1 MTAPNGLRPP
11 ATEPRPYHF
20 PAFTHEQLPNG
31 LTVWVVPLPDR
42 EMVSVHLIVDGGA
55 AAESE
60 AEAGVANLAAET
72 LVTGTR
78 RLDGHAFAEA
88 TERLGIEITA
98 DSSWDL
104 ARAGFVSI
112 AISFEPGLE
121 LLAEMIHE
129 PRFDEGEFDRLREE
143 RLADI
148 LQARSEP
155 GRLAD
160 EAFLG
165 QCYPDDVPYRRLG
178 AGTPETVEPLTVAQ
192 GREHHQRYW
201 RPDRAHLVVAGPV
214 SAADALRAAD
224 TTFGNWEGSS
234 PGHRPIAAADRGGRR
249 IVIVDR
255 PGSVQSEIRIGH
267 VGIARG
273 HTDYFPAIVMASLLG
288 GTFSSRLNQR
298 LREELGYTYG
308 ARAAFDPRR
317 AAGPFIARAAV
328 HTEVTADAVRE
339 TIGMLEGMQAAP
351 PAADEL
357 REVTDYLV
365 GVFPL
370 RFETTAG
377 AAAGI
382 EPVAVYGLDH
392 DWWAT
397 YRDRIEAVG
406 PAEVHHAAT
415 NLLRPAD
422 AVVVLAGDA
431 AAVRPSL
438 EAADLGEVEVIRLDD
453 DGADGDDAAA

>member
-1 MTAPNGLRPP
+1 MTAPNALRPP

-20 PAFTHEQLPNG
+20 PEFSHERLPNK
-31 LTVWVVPLPDR
+31 LTVWAVPLADR
-42 EMVSVHLIVDGGA
+42 ELVSVHLLIDGGA

-60 AEAGVANLAAET
+60 AEAGIASLAAET

-104 ARAGFVSI
+104 ARAGFLAVAS
-112 AISFEPGLE
+112 SFQPGLE

-160 EAFLG
+160 EWFLR
-165 QCYPDDVPYRRLG
+165 QVYPDDVPYGRLG
-178 AGTPETVEPLTVAQ
+178 AGTPESVEPLTVAQ
-192 GREHHQRYW
+192 AKAHFQLHW

-214 SAADALRAAD
+214 TAAEARSAAEGA
-224 TTFGNWEGSS
+224 FGHWDGES
-234 PGHRPIAAADRGGRR
+234 PGHRAIAASDRAGRR

-255 PGSVQSEIRIGH
+255 PGSVQSELRIGH

-273 HTDYFPAIVMASLLG
+273 DADYFPAIVMASLLG

-298 LREELGYTYG
+298 LREDLGYTYG

-317 AAGPFIARAAV
+317 SAGPFAARAAV

-339 TIGMLEGMQAAP
+339 TFAILEGMQAAP
-351 PAADEL
+351 PANDEL
-357 REVTDYLV
+357 HEVVDFLV
-365 GVFPL
+365 GIFPL

-392 DWWAT
+392 DYWAT

-406 PAEVHHAAT
+406 PGVVHHAAS
-415 NLLRPAD
+415 NLLRPAE
-422 AVVVLAGDA
+422 AVIVLAGDA
-431 AAVRPSL
+431 AAVRPGL
-438 EAADLGEVEVIRLDD
+438 EALDLGPVEVVRP
-453 DGADGDDAAA
+453 ADGENAEEAEA

>member
-1 MTAPNGLRPP
+1 VTTPNSKRPAPG
-11 ATEPRPYHF
+11 TPRAYHF
-20 PAFTHEQLPNG
+20 PDFQHEQLSNG
-31 LTVWVVPLPDR
+31 LAVWTVPLPDR
-42 EMVSVHLIVDGGA
+42 DLVSVHLMVDGGA
-55 AAESE
+55 AAETE
-60 AEAGVANLAAET
+60 AEAGIAALAAET

-88 TERLGIEITA
+88 TERLGIELHA
-98 DSSWDL
+98 DSSWDV
-104 ARAGFVSI
+104 ARAGFQ
-112 AISFEPGLE
+112 ALGDRLQDGLG
-121 LLAEMIHE
+121 LLAEMVRE
-129 PRFDEGEFDRLREE
+129 PRFDDGEFDRLREE

-160 EAFLG
+160 EYFLREI
-165 QCYPDDVPYRRLG
+165 YPDATPYGRLSG
-178 AGTPETVEPLTVAQ
+178 GTPETVERLTVEQA
-192 GREHHQRYW
+192 RAHHDRHW

-214 SAADALRAAD
+214 TTADARAAAE
-224 TTFGNWEGSS
+224 TAFGSWDGTS
-234 PGHRPIAAADRGGRR
+234 PGHREVTATDRGGRR

-255 PGSVQSEIRIGH
+255 PGSVQSEVRVGH
-267 VGIARG
+267 VGIARDNP
-273 HTDYFPAIVMASLLG
+273 DYFPAIVMASLLG

-317 AAGPFIARAAV
+317 SAGPFSARAAV

-339 TIGMLEGMQAAP
+339 TIGLIEGMQAGP
-351 PAADEL
+351 PPESEL
-357 REVTDYLV
+357 REVIDFLV

-382 EPVAVYGLDH
+382 EPIAIYGLDH

-397 YRDRIEAVG
+397 YRDRVEAVG
-406 PAEVHHAAT
+406 PAQVLEAAT
-415 NLLRPAD
+415 DMLRPQSSL
-422 AVVVLAGDA
+422 VVLAGDA
-431 AAVRPSL
+431 EKVRPDL
-438 EAADLGEVEVIRLDD
+438 EAADLGPVEVIHPTDVGVED
-453 DGADGDDAAA
+453 

>member
-1 MTAPNGLRPP
+1 VTTPNSKRPAPG
-11 ATEPRPYHF
+11 TPRAYHF
-20 PAFTHEQLPNG
+20 PDFQHQQLPNG
-31 LTVWVVPLPDR
+31 LAVWTVPLPDR
-42 EMVSVHLIVDGGA
+42 DLVSVHLMIDGGA
-55 AAESE
+55 AAETE
-60 AEAGVANLAAET
+60 AEAGIAALAAET

-88 TERLGIEITA
+88 TERLGIELHA
-98 DSSWDL
+98 DSSWDV
-104 ARAGFVSI
+104 ARAGFQ
-112 AISFEPGLE
+112 ALGDRLEDGLA
-121 LLAEMIHE
+121 LLAEMVRE

-160 EAFLG
+160 EYFLR
-165 QCYPDDVPYRRLG
+165 QIYPESSPYGRLSG
-178 AGTPETVEPLTVAQ
+178 GTPETVEPLTVEQA
-192 GREHHQRYW
+192 RAHHDRHW

-214 SAADALRAAD
+214 TTADARAAAEAA
-224 TTFGNWEGSS
+224 FGSWEGTS
-234 PGHRPIAAADRGGRR
+234 PGHRDVAATDRGGRR

-255 PGSVQSEIRIGH
+255 PGSVQSEVRVGH
-267 VGIARG
+267 VGIARDNP
-273 HTDYFPAIVMASLLG
+273 DYFPAIVMASVLG

-317 AAGPFIARAAV
+317 SAGPFSARAAV

-339 TIGMLEGMQAAP
+339 TIGLIESMRAGP
-351 PAADEL
+351 PPEAEL
-357 REVTDYLV
+357 REVIDFLV

-382 EPVAVYGLDH
+382 EPIAVYGLDH

-397 YRDRIEAVG
+397 YRDRVEAVG
-406 PAEVHHAAT
+406 PAQVLEAAT
-415 NLLRPAD
+415 DMLRPESSL
-422 AVVVLAGDA
+422 VVLAGDA
-431 AAVRPSL
+431 EKVRSDL
-438 EAADLGEVEVIRLDD
+438 EAADLGPVEVIQPT
-453 DGADGDDAAA
+453 DAGVED

>member
-1 MTAPNGLRPP
+1 MTTVNPLRPAP
-11 ATEPRPYHF
+11 GTPRPYHF
-20 PAFTHEQLPNG
+20 PHFTHDRLSNG
-31 LTVWVVPLPDR
+31 LTVWTVPLPDR
-42 EMVSVHLIVDGGA
+42 DLVSVHLLVDAGA
-55 AAESE
+55 AVESE
-60 AEAGVANLAAET
+60 AEAGIAALTAEM
-72 LVTGTR
+72 LITGTR

-88 TERLGIEITA
+88 SERLGIELHA
-98 DSSWDL
+98 DSSWDV
-104 ARAGFVSI
+104 ARAGFL
-112 AISFEPGLE
+112 ALGDRFTPGLE
-121 LLAEMIHE
+121 LLAEMVRE

-160 EAFLG
+160 EQFLRF
-165 QCYPDDVPYRRLG
+165 CYPEDSPYGRLN
-178 AGTPETVEPLTVAQ
+178 AGIPETVEPLTVAQ
-192 GREHHQRYW
+192 ARAHHERHWQ
-201 RPDRAHLVVAGPV
+201 PNHGHLVVAGPITAPETRQ
-214 SAADALRAAD
+214 AAEAS
-224 TTFGNWEGSS
+224 FGTWVGSG
-234 PGHRPIAAADRGGRR
+234 PGHRTIAAADRGGRR
-249 IVIVDR
+249 IVVVDR
-255 PGSVQSEIRIGH
+255 PGSVQSELRIGH
-267 VGIARG
+267 VGIARD
-273 HTDYFPAIVMASLLG
+273 HADYFPAIVMASLLG

-317 AAGPFIARAAV
+317 SAGPFIARAAV

-339 TIGMLEGMQAAP
+339 TLAQLDGMQAAE
-351 PAADEL
+351 PAADEV
-357 REVTDYLV
+357 REVTDFLV

-406 PAEVHHAAT
+406 PPDVHAAAT
-415 NLLRPAD
+415 SLLRPAD
-422 AVVVLAGDA
+422 ALVVLTGDA

-438 EAADLGEVEVIRLDD
+438 EAADLGPVEVVRLADDGEVE
-453 DGADGDDAAA
+453 GTTAA

>member
-1 MTAPNGLRPP
+1 M
-11 ATEPRPYHF
+11 
-20 PAFTHEQLPNG
+20 
-31 LTVWVVPLPDR
+31 
-42 EMVSVHLIVDGGA
+42 
-55 AAESE
+55 
-60 AEAGVANLAAET
+60 
-72 LVTGTR
+72 
-78 RLDGHAFAEA
+78 
-88 TERLGIEITA
+88 
-98 DSSWDL
+98 
-104 ARAGFVSI
+104 
-112 AISFEPGLE
+112 
-121 LLAEMIHE
+121 
-129 PRFDEGEFDRLREE
+129 
-143 RLADI
+143 
-148 LQARSEP
+148 
-155 GRLAD
+155 
-160 EAFLG
+160 
-165 QCYPDDVPYRRLG
+165 
-178 AGTPETVEPLTVAQ
+178 
-192 GREHHQRYW
+192 
-201 RPDRAHLVVAGPV
+201 VAGPV
-214 SAADALRAAD
+214 SAADALHAAN
-224 TTFGNWEGSS
+224 TTFGSWEGSS
-234 PGHRPIAAADRGGRR
+234 SGHRPIEATDRGGRR

-255 PGSVQSEIRIGH
+255 PGSVQSELRIGH

-273 HTDYFPAIVMASLLG
+273 HTDYFPAMVMASLLG

-339 TIGMLEGMQAAP
+339 TIGLLEGMQAAP

-406 PAEVHHAAT
+406 PGEVHHAAT
-415 NLLRPAD
+415 TLLRPEEALI
-422 AVVVLAGDA
+422 VLAGDA
-431 AAVRPSL
+431 AAVRP
-438 EAADLGEVEVIRLDD
+438 
-453 DGADGDDAAA
+453 DARGR

>member
-1 MTAPNGLRPP
+1 MTAVNPLRP
-11 ATEPRPYHF
+11 ASGIPRPYHF
-20 PAFTHEQLPNG
+20 PHFSHDRLPNG
-31 LTVWVVPLPDR
+31 LTVWTVPLPDR
-42 EMVSVHLIVDGGA
+42 DLVSVHLLVDAGA

-60 AEAGVANLAAET
+60 AEAGIAALTAET

-88 TERLGIEITA
+88 TERLGIELHA
-98 DSSWDL
+98 DSSWDV
-104 ARAGFVSI
+104 ARAGFL
-112 AISFEPGLE
+112 ALGDRFAAGLE
-121 LLAEMIHE
+121 LLAEMVRE

-160 EAFLG
+160 EHFLR
-165 QCYPDDVPYRRLG
+165 QCYPDGSPYGRLN
-178 AGTPETVEPLTVAQ
+178 AGTPESVEPLAVSQA
-192 GREHHQRYW
+192 RDHHDRHW
-201 RPDRAHLVVAGPV
+201 RPDRAHLIVAGPV
-214 SAADALRAAD
+214 TAAEARVEAEAALGD
-224 TTFGNWEGSS
+224 WEGTS
-234 PGHRPIAAADRGGRR
+234 PGHRTISATDRGGRR
-249 IVIVDR
+249 IVVVDR
-255 PGSVQSEIRIGH
+255 PGSVQSEIRVGH
-267 VGIARG
+267 VGIARD
-273 HTDYFPAIVMASLLG
+273 HADYFPAIVMASLLG

-317 AAGPFIARAAV
+317 AAGPFTARAAV

-339 TIGMLEGMQAAP
+339 TIALLEGMRASE
-351 PAADEL
+351 PAVDEL

-370 RFETTAG
+370 RFETTGG

-406 PAEVHHAAT
+406 PREVHAAAT
-415 NLLRPAD
+415 DLLRPAEALVVLTGDAD
-422 AVVVLAGDA
+422 AVG
-431 AAVRPSL
+431 PGL
-438 EAADLGEVEVIRLDD
+438 EAAALGPVEVVQPDD
-453 DGADGDDAAA
+453 ETEELGLSS